1 MVEGPVAHQASTPP
15 RTALR
20 EALLNGF
27 SGAVAGVLRHRIGGG
42 RNGLWDTLATCLSDA
57 PKAYVDAPWWAS
69 PTFRRGR
76 GGSLVRY
83 CRMSGLLMQRLL
95 AAGRMVFVRSDPNR
109 ESGLKGPPPYA
120 ICGRAHA
127 RDGRVLRLPPTPAP
141 RISSGSSD
149 LSATF
154 GPKWRTSSQLDAVSP
169 PRELLVRHPRRLSTQ
184 PASLSPMRSRT
195 LTL

>member
-109 ESGLKGPPPYA
+109 ESGLKGPPLMRYVAARTPETGESCGCRRLRPHGFPVA
-120 ICGRAHA
+120 RQICPPHLAQSGEQA
-127 RDGRVLRLPPTPAP
+127 RGSTLSPRQRDCWSDTPA
-141 RISSGSSD
+141 
-149 LSATF
+149 AY
-154 GPKWRTSSQLDAVSP
+154 P
-169 PRELLVRHPRRLSTQ
+169 PNR
-184 PASLSPMRSRT
+184 PA
-195 LTL
+195 